1 MPWRK
6 SGGGGQG
13 ESVLPKVLTG
23 GKAVFT
29 PPKFRSRRDSAWA
42 CFVKSHKGYIT
53 YYNFETT
60 SVKFRFPLYMTGIGS
75 RRTGPLQKHYKKVVP
90 FQFTAMIHAFTHT
103 HILIYYMCCARI
115 HTFATIGPSPPL
127 DCSSFLSSLNHAV

>member
-29 PPKFRSRRDSAWA
+29 PPKFRSRRDSAGA
-42 CFVKSHKGYIT
+42 CFVKSHKVYIT
-53 YYNFETT
+53 YYNFETA
-60 SVKFRFPLYMTGIGS
+60 SVKFRFPLYMTSVGS
-75 RRTGPLQKHYKKVVP
+75 RGTGPLQKHYKKVVP
-90 FQFTAMIHAFTHT
+90 FQFTAMIHAYTHT
-103 HILIYYMCCARI
+103 YTICVVHGYI
-115 HTFATIGPSPPL
+115 HLLPL
-127 DCSSFLSSLNHAV
+127 DPPFGMFFLPLFA